1 MVIVNLREF
10 EKLDKPTQDALS
22 EGGGGRRAQG
32 LGTHARLHR
41 RVAGHLQK
49 NKMTIVKPSPQL
61 MGDMKKIGDEMLSD
75 WLKQAGTDGKEIV
88 DAYRKK

>member
-1 MVIVNLREF
+1 MKRWMLRILLCVTLGAIVNVV
-10 EKLDKPTQDALS
+10 
-22 EGGGGRRAQG
+22 
-32 LGTHARLHR
+32 
-41 RVAGHLQK
+41 VAWGFAMWGDFRGYTDESLAILQK

>member
-1 MVIVNLREF
+1 MRGYTEESLAI
-10 EKLDKPTQDALS
+10 
-22 EGGGGRRAQG
+22 
-32 LGTHARLHR
+32 
-41 RVAGHLQK
+41 LQK
-49 NKMTIVKPSPQL
+49 HKMTIVKPSPQL